1 MHAGSDFKLT
11 ELLSSRLCHEL
22 IGPLAAVNNG
32 LELLSEG
39 DPSLVKETLGLVRRS
54 AGAAGRRLQFY
65 RVAYGCAAGPDSAPG
80 LATAREL
87 AKGLLEG
94 GKIGLDWPE
103 GDEERSL
110 PLTSE
115 SVKLLLNMIV
125 LGVEALPRGGSLSVR
140 VGSVRGATTA
150 GVTAIGAGAGLKDEM
165 RLAMAETADVGAL
178 DPRTVQAYF
187 TARLA
192 ARLGADLAL
201 DESEPD
207 TTRLSARLDA
217 GA

>member
-39 DPSLVKETLGLVRRS
+39 DPSLVNETLGLVRRS

-65 RVAYGCAAGPDSAPG
+65 RVAYGRAAGPDPAPG
-80 LATAREL
+80 LASAREL
-87 AKGLLEG
+87 AKGLLQG
-94 GKIGLDWPE
+94 GKIALDWPE
-103 GDEERSL
+103 GDDERSL
-110 PLTSE
+110 PLTNE
-115 SVKLLLNMIV
+115 SVKLLLNMIA
-125 LGVEALPRGGSLSVR
+125 LGVEALPRGGRLSVR
-140 VGSVRGATTA
+140 IGGVPGAMTA
-150 GVTAIGAGAGLKDEM
+150 GVTASGAGAGLKDEM
-165 RLAMAETADVGAL
+165 RAAMAETADVGAL